1 MKTIIIDSA
10 TNILYTAF
18 LEDEQVVFESYIPGK
33 NDHASAIVVEIEK
46 ALKKAGTEL
55 SKMDRVVV
63 GVGPGSYTGV
73 RMAVT
78 VGKMIAT
85 LEASIK
91 LYTISTLVL
100 MASGKHG
107 KVLATIDARRG
118 NCFGCIYD
126 MEKMSYIENEAFQE
140 VSILESKEYDVR
152 VCENDY
158 LVDPI
163 LVCKLATPVLE
174 PRLLTPHY
182 LRDTEAERNLYAK
195 KI

>member
-10 TNILYTAF
+10 TNILYTAI
-18 LEDEQVVFESYIPGK
+18 LVDEQVVFESYIPGK

-55 SKMDRVVV
+55 SKIDRVIV
-63 GVGPGSYTGV
+63 GYGPGSYTGV

-85 LEASIK
+85 LEPSIK

-107 KVLATIDARRG
+107 KVLASIDARRG

-126 MEKMSYIENEAFQE
+126 TNQMSYVENEAYQE
-140 VSILESKEYDVR
+140 VSILESKEFDER

-158 LVDPI
+158 KVDPI